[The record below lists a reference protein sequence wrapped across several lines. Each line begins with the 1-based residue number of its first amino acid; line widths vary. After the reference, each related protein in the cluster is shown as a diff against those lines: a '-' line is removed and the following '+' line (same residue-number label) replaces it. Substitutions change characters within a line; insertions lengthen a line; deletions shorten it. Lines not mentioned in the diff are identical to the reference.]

1 MIYPCAKCNYWYF
14 LYPAL
19 ALLLD
24 QGSKLLVHAH
34 MAMGEAGE
42 IRLLGDFLKLHYIIN
57 PGMAFGIPVGGY
69 YGKFVLTAIR
79 LVVMG
84 GLGCYMYRIIRN
96 QRPKGLIIC
105 IGVILGG
112 ACGNVMD
119 SIFYGVWLNNALVTA
134 PTPWFH
140 GQVIDMFY
148 VDIWNGFIP
157 ESVPFMGGMY
167 IFLWPIFNLADA
179 YDTVHITTQPAHNY
193 QAYSRE
199 HELAIVAAHRYAKRH
214 TWIDDVV

>member
-84 GLGCYMYRIIRN
+84 GLGCYMYRIIR
-96 QRPKGLIIC
+96 
-105 IGVILGG
+105 V
-112 ACGNVMD
+112 
-119 SIFYGVWLNNALVTA
+119 S
-134 PTPWFH
+134 
-140 GQVIDMFY
+140 
-148 VDIWNGFIP
+148 
-157 ESVPFMGGMY
+157 
-167 IFLWPIFNLADA
+167 
-179 YDTVHITTQPAHNY
+179 
-193 QAYSRE
+193 
-199 HELAIVAAHRYAKRH
+199 
-214 TWIDDVV
+214 